1 MDHDYTGLATD
12 ERNRSEVL
20 HGIERELW
28 IQRRAYGIGLGC
40 QQEGIPIGLCLR
52 HCLAANGRPGA
63 RPVLPDHALTKPPRH
78 LLRDQS
84 HRTVASAAGRAR
96 DDDSSGMP
104 RLVLGIRRPAADP
117 RTRGPAAWRSHA

>member
-40 QQEGIPIGLCLR
+40 QQEGIPIGLCLG

-63 RPVLPDHALTKPPRH
+63 RPVLHDHALTKPLRH

-84 HRTVASAAGRAR
+84 HRTVDSAAGRER
-96 DDDSSGMP
+96 DDDSYGM
-104 RLVLGIRRPAADP
+104 RRIVLGMRHRADDQ
-117 RTRGPAAWRSHA
+117 RKCERGTSR